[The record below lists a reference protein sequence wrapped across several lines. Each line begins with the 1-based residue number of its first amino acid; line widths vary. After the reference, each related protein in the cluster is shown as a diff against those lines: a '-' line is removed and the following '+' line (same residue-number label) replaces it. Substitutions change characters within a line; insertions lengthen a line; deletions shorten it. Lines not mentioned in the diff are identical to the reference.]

1 MDSNGK
7 KYLTSNF
14 QHVFHTWYG
23 KLHRY
28 AYTILKDQDEAS
40 DAIQA
45 VFSRLWEKMDEL
57 ESGEELGPY
66 LYRAVHNHCL
76 NHIRKEGNGRKYAAW
91 LAHSSKGSSANDAGG
106 KLATAELSARIG
118 EALDSLPPQCR
129 LIFTLSREQGKKY
142 AEIAET
148 LSLSVKT
155 VETQMSKALR
165 ILREKLAD
173 YLALGGTVFLY
184 IDKLLS

>member
-7 KYLTSNF
+7 KYLATNF
-14 QHVFHTWYG
+14 QSVFHTWYG

-28 AYTILKDQDEAS
+28 AHTLLKDPDEAS
-40 DAIQA
+40 DAVQA
-45 VFSRLWEKMDEL
+45 VFSRLWEKM
-57 ESGEELGPY
+57 EELKDLEDIGPY
-66 LYRAVHNHCL
+66 LYRSVHNHCL
-76 NHIRKEGNGRKYAAW
+76 NRIRKEGNGKKYADW
-91 LAHSSKGSSANDAGG
+91 LARHDAGTTG
-106 KLATAELSARIG
+106 DAGAKLAVAELSARIG
-118 EALDSLPPQCR
+118 EALDALPPQCR

-173 YLALGGTVFLY
+173 YIALGGAAYLY